1 VELGFEV
8 EVKQNLIKTEF
19 DSEIR
24 SFSQK
29 KEHLKGHMMILAV
42 LSHGRDGNIFAADG
56 RVISTET
63 IYEKFN
69 NQFCPYLKG
78 KPKFFIIQVFKQIL
92 RQKYTS
98 SVPKKTRIAF
108 EQFSPNTLWV

>member
-1 VELGFEV
+1 MKNLHRLFSDLGFEV

-19 DSEIR
+19 DREVR
-24 SFSQK
+24 NFSQK
-29 KEHLKGHMMILAV
+29 REHLTGHMMIMAV

-69 NQFCPYLKG
+69 NQFCPFLKG
-78 KPKFFIIQVFKQIL
+78 KPKFFIIQVFSKHL
-92 RQKYTS
+92 
-98 SVPKKTRIAF
+98 
-108 EQFSPNTLWV
+108 QF